1 VSTSGAFDFP
11 PATLPDGAAGLRDDV
26 RAFIAAS
33 SATDGWQPHSNFM
46 SSFSVA
52 FSRALGQQGWLG
64 LTWPKAYGGQER
76 SALERFVVT
85 EELLAAGAP
94 VAAHWVAERQSGPL
108 LLRYG
113 TEAQK
118 QMLLPGIAAGDT
130 YFSIGMSEP
139 DSGSDL
145 ASIRTRA
152 ERTDKGWSITGTKV
166 WTSNAHVNH
175 WMILL
180 ARTAPQGKDRHAGL
194 SQFLIDLKNDAITV
208 NPIHNMLGHHEFNE
222 VVLDETLIPADRLI
236 GKEGQGWH
244 QVTAELAYE
253 RSGPERFLSTYRVLF
268 ELVRG
273 QESNTDAAGRR
284 AIGKLAARLMA
295 LRTMSLSIAG
305 MLERGENPDLAAA
318 IVKDA
323 GNTFEREVVE
333 VARQVMPLEPAREA
347 GNVGTYETLM
357 AEMMLQLPSY
367 TLRGGTPEIMRSIIA
382 RGLGV
387 R

>member
-1 VSTSGAFDFP
+1 MSAAGALAFP
-11 PATLPDGAAGLRDDV
+11 PAALPESATALRADV
-26 RAFIAAS
+26 RAFVTESQGA
-33 SATDGWQPHSNFM
+33 DGWQPRSNFM
-46 SSFSVA
+46 SSFSPE
-52 FSRALGQQGWLG
+52 FSQALGARGWLG
-64 LTWPKAYGGQER
+64 LTWPKAYGGHEC

-113 TEAQK
+113 TDDQK
-118 QMLLPGIAAGDT
+118 QRLLPGIAAGEI

-152 ERTDKGWSITGTKV
+152 EKTADGWRISGTKV

-180 ARTAPQGKDRHAGL
+180 ARTAPQGEDRHAGL

-222 VVLDETLIPADRLI
+222 VVLDATEIPADRLI
-236 GKEGQGWH
+236 GREGDGWH

-253 RSGPERFLSTYRVLF
+253 RSGPERFLSTYRIF
-268 ELVRG
+268 HELVRACEADPTPEAR
-273 QESNTDAAGRR
+273 Q
-284 AIGKLAARLMA
+284 AIGGLAAKLVA

-305 MLERGENPDLAAA
+305 MLERGENPDTAAA
-318 IVKDA
+318 VVKDT
-323 GNTFEREVVE
+323 GNAFEREVIE
-333 VARQVMPLEPAREA
+333 TARRVLPVEPAREA
-347 GNVGTYETLM
+347 GNVSTYETLM

-367 TLRGGTPEIMRSIIA
+367 TLRGGTTEIMRGIIA